1 MEQRRIFARNGLK
14 KPETFIYNSENY
26 KFQKI
31 VKHLHEFWFFLK
43 FQQFQQS
50 DLSLHISFQ
59 YSLLLTPENIRKPI
73 IFWFCQGRL
82 KGNIEKNRV
91 NRLSR
96 QHQNV
101 LSPKFKYW
109 KLFVFVYTFFI
120 AQPLHTTIS
129 DLVWRVVF
137 AKLKNP
143 TFSEINNQQRPLKH
157 KNRLQNE

>member
-1 MEQRRIFARNGLK
+1 M
-14 KPETFIYNSENY
+14 
-26 KFQKI
+26 
-31 VKHLHEFWFFLK
+31 KHLYEFWFFLK

-59 YSLLLTPENIRKPI
+59 CSLLLTPENIRKPI
-73 IFWFCQGRL
+73 IFWFFLGRL
-82 KGNIEKNRV
+82 RGNIEKKRV

-96 QHQNV
+96 QHKNV

-129 DLVWRVVF
+129 DLVWTVVF
-137 AKLKNP
+137 AKLK
-143 TFSEINNQQRPLKH
+143 TQLFQRSTISNAPWSIKTDYRTSKYMFTGREKILD
-157 KNRLQNE
+157 